1 MVDHLIISDAHAH
14 PDNTLDRFKWLG
26 NYILEHKPA
35 VIICLGDFADM
46 PSLCSYDKG
55 TRGFEGRR
63 YHRDRHAVLRAMTA
77 LLKPMREDN
86 EWRKI
91 GKKKQYKP
99 KMVMCLGNHENRINR
114 AIENDAMLE
123 GTLSIKDLGYEKA
136 GWEVH
141 PFLDVVNVDG
151 INYSHYFISGVM
163 GRPISG
169 VHPAASII
177 SKQLV
182 SCTAGHAHVYD
193 HTVRTNAQNEK
204 IHGLVAGVFDDNE
217 HDYAGRANDLWWR
230 GIIHK
235 RNVKNGSYDLEM
247 ISMET
252 LEAQYG

>member
-1 MVDHLIISDAHAH
+1 MVDHLIIPDAHAH
-14 PDNTLDRFKWLG
+14 PDTDMERFKWLG
-26 NYILEHKPA
+26 KYILKHKPST
-35 VIICLGDFADM
+35 IICLGDFADM

-55 TRGFEGRR
+55 TKGFEGRR
-63 YHRDRHAVLRAMTA
+63 YQKDIQVAKDAMYYLLRNIWASNIKKQ
-77 LLKPMREDN
+77 LN
-86 EWRKI
+86 
-91 GKKKQYKP
+91 KKKQYKP
-99 KMVMCLGNHENRINR
+99 KMIMLLGNHENRIDR
-114 AIENDAMLE
+114 AIEQDAILE
-123 GTLSIKDLGYEKA
+123 GTISVDDLYYKER

-141 PFLDVVNVDG
+141 PFLDVVNIDG
-151 INYSHYFISGVM
+151 VNYSHYFISGVM

-204 IHGLVAGVFDDNE
+204 IHGLVAGVFDNNE
-217 HDYAGRANDLWWR
+217 HGYAGRANDLWWR
-230 GIIHK
+230 GIVHK